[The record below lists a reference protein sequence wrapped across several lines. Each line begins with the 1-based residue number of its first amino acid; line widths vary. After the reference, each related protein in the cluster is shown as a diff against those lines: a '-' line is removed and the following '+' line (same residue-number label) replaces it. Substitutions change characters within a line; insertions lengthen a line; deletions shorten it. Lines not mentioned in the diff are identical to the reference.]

1 VLWKE
6 GAFYAAPTYDI
17 LPVVDRVGSGDAF
30 MGGLIY
36 GLRHYPQDPQ
46 KALNFAAAA
55 ACLKHSVP
63 GDFNAVTV
71 SEVEALMA
79 GDASGRVSR

>member
-1 VLWKE
+1 
-6 GAFYAAPTYDI
+6 
-17 LPVVDRVGSGDAF
+17 